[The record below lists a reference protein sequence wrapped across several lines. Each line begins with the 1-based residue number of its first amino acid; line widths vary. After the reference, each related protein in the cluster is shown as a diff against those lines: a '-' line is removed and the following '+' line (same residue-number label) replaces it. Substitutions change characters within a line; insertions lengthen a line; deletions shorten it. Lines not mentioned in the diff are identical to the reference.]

1 MKRSFI
7 IFTLALAT
15 ISCNTFPEDILQ
27 EDACVIQVGVNRLA
41 TKAPQTQ
48 TSAEKQV
55 NTLDLF
61 IFDTDSEALLFKQ
74 RVSAASA
81 EVRITK
87 GARTFYALVNAPAAA
102 SALSTLSEV
111 AAYHAAFADQGRS
124 SFFMAG
130 SKAVTVTSATTE
142 VVVDVR
148 RDVARV
154 DLVNAPTFSGQAAGA
169 TFNAAY
175 LINVPKTY
183 SASATVAAAADAW
196 NFGDAVATASE
207 QDALLKL
214 TAAGSV
220 YGMPNTT
227 AEAAAIDGTDYV
239 TKLVIKATVNGS
251 VYWYPIGIPGIAS
264 NKRYVVENVY
274 IKGVGSDTP
283 NAYVDNQV
291 LSTSVN
297 VLDWNDAEIEGHYH
311 EDFFIDP
318 LRLTFEIAT
327 SGNII
332 WKCSDDSIAK
342 TIEYSKDDGVS
353 WTKVT
358 STTSGA
364 LIPVSTGEKLLV
376 RGNNAAYA
384 TSSHYNFFDVSD
396 GATFYAIGN
405 INYLTGKK
413 ETISAYAFRYLF
425 YNNTGLLSTGDKHLT
440 LPATALGNYCC
451 SGMFHGCTQITVA
464 PELPAT
470 TLAEG
475 CYMSMF
481 AGCTEL
487 ADAPELP
494 ATSLAG
500 SCYYAMFNG
509 CINLTT
515 APELPATSLANKCYY
530 CMFSMC
536 HNLTCA
542 PDLPAL
548 SLESYCY
555 QQMFLDCT
563 SLTTAPA
570 LPATTLS
577 NGCYYAMFVNCTSL
591 VAAPQLPA
599 TTLTNNCYANMF
611 QGCTSLT
618 TAPDLPAITLESDCY
633 REMFLGC
640 FNLKYI
646 KALFTTTPSQSY
658 TRNWVSGVPSG
669 TRSGGTFVKNSAAE
683 WDVFGV
689 NGIPNGWTVEYLT
702 P

>member
-1 MKRSFI
+1 MLQTFKN
-7 IFTLALAT
+7 T
-15 ISCNTFPEDILQ
+15 IGGGYRLIMSLGLLLGIASCNALRDNTIAVRNDDGGGEAVALRVRAGVRDI
-27 EDACVIQVGVNRLA
+27 A
-41 TKAPQTQ
+41 TKAETQ

-274 IKGVGSDTP
+274 IKGVGSDEP
-283 NAYVDNQV
+283 NQYVDNQV
-291 LSTSVN
+291 FSATVN
-297 VLDWNDAEIEGHYH
+297 VLDWDDASIDGSYH
-311 EDFFIDP
+311 ED
-318 LRLTFEIAT
+318 LLTKPTKTIKVPVNASVGYGITNVTNNVETALTAAGYSSERI
-327 SGNII
+327 
-332 WKCSDDSIAK
+332 DSIFNHSFEGETVK
-342 TIEYSKDDGVS
+342 YTIKAYDDNGDV
-353 WTKVT
+353 VT
-358 STTSGA
+358 GPALSLYLMQGIRTAQLSNYNSTTSG
-364 LIPVSTGEKLLV
+364 
-376 RGNNAAYA
+376 
-384 TSSHYNFFDVSD
+384 
-396 GATFYAIGN
+396 TFI
-405 INYLTGKK
+405 
-413 ETISAYAFRYLF
+413 
-425 YNNTGLLSTGDKHLT
+425 
-440 LPATALGNYCC
+440 
-451 SGMFHGCTQITVA
+451 
-464 PELPAT
+464 
-470 TLAEG
+470 
-475 CYMSMF
+475 
-481 AGCTEL
+481 
-487 ADAPELP
+487 
-494 ATSLAG
+494 
-500 SCYYAMFNG
+500 
-509 CINLTT
+509 
-515 APELPATSLANKCYY
+515 
-530 CMFSMC
+530 
-536 HNLTCA
+536 
-542 PDLPAL
+542 
-548 SLESYCY
+548 
-555 QQMFLDCT
+555 
-563 SLTTAPA
+563 
-570 LPATTLS
+570 
-577 NGCYYAMFVNCTSL
+577 
-591 VAAPQLPA
+591 
-599 TTLTNNCYANMF
+599 
-611 QGCTSLT
+611 
-618 TAPDLPAITLESDCY
+618 
-633 REMFLGC
+633 
-640 FNLKYI
+640 KYI
-646 KALFTTTPSQSY
+646 DL
-658 TRNWVSGVPSG
+658 
-669 TRSGGTFVKNSAAE
+669 
-683 WDVFGV
+683 
-689 NGIPNGWTVEYLT
+689 TVDLT
-702 P
+702 PLN